1 MLNDNGMLSI
11 QHESIDDIRTFIHAL
26 MFTSR
31 NWGYVA
37 NKCSP
42 SKVDYCLVCGKQLN
56 FQAKMSFAAPKTVI
70 QENDTVIL
78 YLTVQ
83 SLHAID
89 VVPFIKN
96 KKDELI
102 ENVFQTTYGALKI
115 KDLIGIKYGSK
126 VTSIDIMWINWNFN
140 YKIKWIHFRFKWQK
154 VGAMCCNQRQNYGHR
169 PCHIERKS
177 FTHPT

>member
-1 MLNDNGMLSI
+1 
-11 QHESIDDIRTFIHAL
+11 
-26 MFTSR
+26 
-31 NWGYVA
+31 
-37 NKCSP
+37 
-42 SKVDYCLVCGKQLN
+42 
-56 FQAKMSFAAPKTVI
+56 MSLAAPKTVI

-126 VTSIDIMWINWNFN
+126 VTSI
-140 YKIKWIHFRFKWQK
+140 KIK
-154 VGAMCCNQRQNYGHR
+154 
-169 PCHIERKS
+169 
-177 FTHPT
+177 